1 MTLRIVSFAIC
12 NLDDSW
18 YIRGQNR
25 PLNRESWALDMS
37 GIIEAKREG
46 AGIDVSFNNDQV
58 QHLKFKYDA
67 LVTIRGNLLAFD
79 TSSLHQ

>member
-1 MTLRIVSFAIC
+1 
-12 NLDDSW
+12 
-18 YIRGQNR
+18 
-25 PLNRESWALDMS
+25 MS

-46 AGIDVSFNNDQV
+46 AGIDVSFNDDQV

-79 TSSLHQ
+79 TSSLHQQP